1 MNRPLRRLSAVV
13 AFLFFALFA
22 STTWI
27 QFLRAGELNAMP
39 GNSRQLYAEFGR
51 ERGPILVGAGQ
62 AVAASV
68 EVEDPDDPYRFL
80 RQYPAGPVYA
90 PVTGYYSVRYGTAG
104 IERAVNDVLSG
115 TADELFYRRLADLL
129 TGEDPVGAS
138 VTLTLDPEVQ
148 QAAWD
153 ALDGRKGA
161 VVAVEPSTGDVLA
174 MVSSPTYDPDVL
186 ATHDAAAAEQA
197 WQALIADEDDPLV
210 NRAVDALYPPGSTF
224 KLITAAAA
232 LESGDYTTDTSVAG
246 PRELDLPQTDNTLS
260 NDEGTA
266 CGPNDQV
273 SLLDALRISCNT
285 AFGQLGLDLGAGT
298 LDAQARAF
306 GFEQP
311 LSTPLPVAES
321 QFPED
326 AAGPLLAYAGIG
338 QGDVRVTPLQVAMVS
353 AAIAN
358 GGVVMEP
365 NLVANVRE
373 AKTLDVIAE
382 PAPQEVGR
390 AVSADTAD
398 ALQEMMRAVVE
409 SGTGTRAQVDGA
421 VVGGKTGTAQR
432 GEGQVPYAWFTS
444 WARDEEGDDREVAV
458 AVVIEDGGSVDSAY
472 GGRLSAPVAKQVMQA
487 ALDG

>member
-27 QFLRAGELNAMP
+27 QFVRAGELNAMP

-51 ERGPILVGAGQ
+51 ERGAILVGAGQ
-62 AVAASV
+62 AIATSV
-68 EVEDPDDPYRFL
+68 PVDDSYGFL
-80 RQYPAGPVYA
+80 RQYEAGEMYA
-90 PVTGYYSVRYGTAG
+90 PVTGYHSIRYGTSG
-104 IERAVNDVLSG
+104 IERAMNDVLSG
-115 TADELFYRRLADLL
+115 TADELFYRRLSSLL
-129 TGEDPVGAS
+129 TGEEPRGAS
-138 VTLTLDPEVQ
+138 VTLTLDPQVQ

-174 MVSSPTYDPDVL
+174 MVSSPSYDPDVL
-186 ATHDAAAAEQA
+186 ATHDGAAAEQA
-197 WQALIADEDDPLV
+197 WQALVSDEDDPLV
-210 NRAVDALYPPGSTF
+210 NRTIDALYPPGSTF

-232 LESGDYTTDTSVAG
+232 LESGDYTTDTLVAG
-246 PRELDLPQTDNTLS
+246 PQELDLPQTENTLS

-266 CGPNDQV
+266 CGPNDRV

-285 AFGQLGLDLGAGT
+285 AFGQLGLDLGAET
-298 LDAQARAF
+298 LDAQAQAF

-311 LSTPLPVAES
+311 LSVPLSVTQSE
-321 QFPED
+321 FPED
-326 AAGPLLAYAGIG
+326 ATGPLLAYAGIG
-338 QGDVRVTPLQVAMVS
+338 QGNVRVTPLQVAMVS

-365 NLVANVRE
+365 NLVETVRE
-373 AKTLDVIAE
+373 AESLDVIAE
-382 PAPQEVGR
+382 PGPQELGR
-390 AVSADTAD
+390 AVSEDTAE

-409 SGTGTRAQVDGA
+409 SGTGTRAQIDGA

-444 WARDEEGDDREVAV
+444 WARDEEGENREVAV

>member
-27 QFLRAGELNAMP
+27 QFVRAGDLNAMP

-51 ERGPILVGAGQ
+51 ERGAILVGAGQ
-62 AVAASV
+62 AVATSV
-68 EVEDPDDPYRFL
+68 EVEDPYEFL
-80 RQYPAGPVYA
+80 RQYAAGELYA
-90 PVTGYYSVRYGTAG
+90 PVTGYYSIRYGASG
-104 IERAVNDVLSG
+104 IERAMNDVLSG

-129 TGEDPVGAS
+129 TGEDPAGAS

-161 VVAVEPSTGDVLA
+161 VVALDPSTGDVLA
-174 MVSSPTYDPDVL
+174 MVSSPSYDPDVL
-186 ATHDAAAAEQA
+186 ATHDGQAAEQA
-197 WQALIADEDDPLV
+197 WQSLLADEDDPLT
-210 NRAVDALYPPGSTF
+210 NRPIGALYPPGSTF
-224 KLITAAAA
+224 KLVTAAAA
-232 LESGDYTTDTSVAG
+232 LESGEYTTDSLVAG

-285 AFGQLGLDLGAGT
+285 AFGQLGLDLGAEA
-298 LDAQARAF
+298 LDAQAEAF

-311 LSTPLPVAES
+311 LSIPMSVTRS

-326 AAGPLLAYAGIG
+326 ASGPLLAYAGIG

-358 GGVVMEP
+358 DGVVMEP
-365 NLVANVRE
+365 NLVRTVRE
-373 AKTLDVIAE
+373 ADSLDVISE
-382 PAPQEVGR
+382 PAPKELGR
-390 AVSADTAD
+390 AVSEDTAA

-409 SGTGTRAQVDGA
+409 SGTGTRAQIDGA

-432 GEGQVPYAWFTS
+432 GAGQVPYAWFTS
-444 WARDEEGDDREVAV
+444 WAQDDEGENREVAV

-472 GGRLSAPVAKQVMQA
+472 GGRLSAPVAQQVMRA